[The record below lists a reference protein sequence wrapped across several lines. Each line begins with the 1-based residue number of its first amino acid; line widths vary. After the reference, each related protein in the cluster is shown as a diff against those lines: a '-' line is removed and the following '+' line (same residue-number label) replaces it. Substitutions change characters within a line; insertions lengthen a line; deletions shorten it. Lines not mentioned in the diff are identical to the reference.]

1 MNARTAAPLQA
12 CLAEALGLAR
22 AWVPRWLEQTQAE
35 LGLRELAA
43 RQGREK
49 HGLGEARH
57 ALAAHRSLLAQR
69 FLAALDGDLQH
80 PPAATARVSRD
91 GPASR
96 PFDSLSFDD
105 LSLMDDEQLQAS
117 VDLTRVQQITKL
129 AAADELAAFSARLS
143 RAQGFDVLRVDANP
157 WRPEAVVSALMAALN
172 TLHVTDDTRAHW
184 LAAGAESLGQQLS
197 GFYRQLDQW
206 LDEHGVLPAGYVV
219 IQSPESRVRP
229 ARTPSRP
236 PPDSVPAEAV
246 PDRAALLSLDHLHDL
261 LAGNLAQTG
270 SGVSDQGRS
279 GSGNAMV
286 RTLAGELVTRL
297 LSRTVDDTRLLP
309 CLREMVQQLRAP
321 LRQLART
328 DPAFFAD
335 RQNPARQLLDGITA
349 QGLAFATEQDTG
361 FDDFAR
367 SLLGV
372 VCDLQAPV
380 HRVPGRLTE
389 ALRRF
394 PAVPPAAPAAAPR
407 APAHASRVQAPAPL
421 PQADLLVDQLA
432 AEFQARPDFARAP
445 GVVRRFVTGPWAQV
459 VAHARL
465 SLGVSG
471 APLAAEAPLLRY
483 IDVLTD
489 LLWSSQLVLASR
501 NRPRLIQAV
510 PKVLRTLREGLDTI
524 DYPRAK
530 AEAFFH
536 ALLGLQDAA
545 YLTQHSVDVVCAPVW
560 ADAGRVAPAQVA
572 DQRILVRS
580 AALPHH
586 EPEGDSAFPLPP
598 EFVDTE
604 PVTSD
609 WLALAG
615 RDAPPVADGLTLG
628 DWVELNESGH
638 TARYQLNW
646 ASPHGRLF
654 LFAAP
659 HGRSVSLSRSGV
671 QRLHSAGRL
680 RLVPD
685 EVVAAGRR
693 H

>member
-1 MNARTAAPLQA
+1 MNARTVAPLQA
-12 CLAEALGLAR
+12 CLAEALELAR
-22 AWVPRWLEQTQAE
+22 GWVSRWLEQTQAE

-43 RQGREK
+43 RHGREK

-57 ALAAHRSLLAQR
+57 ALAAHRLLLGQR
-69 FLAALDGDLQH
+69 FLAALNGDLHHEAPAH
-80 PPAATARVSRD
+80 PQAAGD

-105 LSLMDDEQLQAS
+105 LELMDDVQLQAS
-117 VDLTRVQQITKL
+117 VDFTRVQQIVKI

-143 RAQGFDVLRVDANP
+143 RAQGFEVLRVDANP

-172 TLHVTDDTRAHW
+172 TLHVTDETRAHW
-184 LAAGAESLGQQLS
+184 LAAGADSLGQQLA

-206 LDEHGVLPAGYVV
+206 LDQHGVQPAGYLV
-219 IQSPESRVRP
+219 IQSPTSRAQP
-229 ARTPSRP
+229 AKKLARSAA
-236 PPDSVPAEAV
+236 DSVPAEAV
-246 PDRAALLSLDHLHDL
+246 PERDALLSLDHLHDL
-261 LAGNLAQTG
+261 LAGNLARAG
-270 SGVSDQGRS
+270 SAVSDHGRS

-297 LSRTVDDTRLLP
+297 LNRTVEDTRLLP
-309 CLREMVQQLRAP
+309 CVREMVQQLKAP

-335 RQNPARQLLDGITA
+335 RQNPARRLLDGITA
-349 QGLAFATEQDTG
+349 QGMAFATEQDTG
-361 FDDFAR
+361 FDAFAR

-380 HRVPGRLTE
+380 HSLPQRLAD
-389 ALRRF
+389 ALQHF
-394 PAVPPAAPAAAPR
+394 SSAPPMVAAPPVVPAR
-407 APAHASRVQAPAPL
+407 ATAPAPMPL
-421 PQADLLVDQLA
+421 PQRDLLVEQLV
-432 AEFQARPDFARAP
+432 AEFQARDDFARAP

-465 SLGVSG
+465 NLGATDG
-471 APLAAEAPLLRY
+471 ALAADAPLLRY

-524 DYPRAK
+524 DYPRPQ

-560 ADAGRVAPAQVA
+560 ADAGHSAQSRSGNHTIPVRA
-572 DQRILVRS
+572 GVQRDDGRLI
-580 AALPHH
+580 
-586 EPEGDSAFPLPP
+586 DSDFSSPP
-598 EFVDTE
+598 DFCDTE

-615 RDAPPVADGLTLG
+615 REAPPVADGLTLG

-685 EVVAAGRR
+685 EVVAAGLR